1 MPALKK
7 LNPIPKFVF
16 KFLFWMLLLALIIGY
31 LKTAFPQVIS
41 GYVTFTASVAKL
53 LLNLFGLQAT
63 QDQNMLNLGNFSVQ
77 VVLECAAAYQI
88 LVFCAAV
95 IAFPAKAKPKLL
107 GILLAVPLFY
117 FIDLLRI
124 STLLIVGNYGP
135 EFFDFVHLYTGQIF
149 VIFIVIL
156 AWLAWIKKFAHGGKT
171 A

>member
-1 MPALKK
+1 MPALKN
-7 LNPIPKFVF
+7 LNPIPKFIF
-16 KFLFWMLLLALIIGY
+16 KFIFWMLLLALVFGY
-31 LKTAFPQVIS
+31 FKTVFPQLIS
-41 GYVTFTASVAKL
+41 FYVSLTASAAKI
-53 LLNLFGLQAT
+53 LLNLFGLQPT
-63 QDQNMLNLGNFSVQ
+63 QDQNMLTLENFSVQ

-95 IAFPAKAKPKLL
+95 IAFPANAKSKLL
-107 GILLAVPLFY
+107 GILFAVPLFY

-124 STLLIVGNYGP
+124 STLLIVGNYRP

-156 AWLAWIKKFAHGGKT
+156 AWLVWIKKFAHARKT